1 MKVKLEWHWPDFK
14 SQVTL
19 QSLEFPGS
27 VKMTN
32 VVLPA
37 DKNEVLV
44 TIEVQANAAGGE
56 YTLAISGQAQVPYN
70 KVITETTKPNTL
82 VTQPSKPFTII
93 VKAKEEKKK

>member
-1 MKVKLEWHWPDFK
+1 LLNFFK
-14 SQVTL
+14 NWYDHFQIILKNSAQ
-19 QSLEFPGS
+19 S
-27 VKMTN
+27 VK
-32 VVLPA
+32 
-37 DKNEVLV
+37 
-44 TIEVQANAAGGE
+44 NALLNNAGGE

>member
-1 MKVKLEWHWPDFK
+1 M
-14 SQVTL
+14 
-19 QSLEFPGS
+19 
-27 VKMTN
+27 
-32 VVLPA
+32 
-37 DKNEVLV
+37 
-44 TIEVQANAAGGE
+44 QANAAGGE